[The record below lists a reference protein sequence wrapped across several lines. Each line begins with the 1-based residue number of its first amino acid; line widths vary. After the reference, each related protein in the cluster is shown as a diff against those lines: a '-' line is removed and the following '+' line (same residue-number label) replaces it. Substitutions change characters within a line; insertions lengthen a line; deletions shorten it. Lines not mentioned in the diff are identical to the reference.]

1 MVEAD
6 PSAFTSPVDRFSQT
20 RTPLSSRPAST
31 PGTPRSLTSLGPSV
45 SLHSGLRLLR
55 RRRRLSAESL
65 PAPALSSPR
74 WVPLPP
80 SFRVYGTPP
89 FLTTGPDRCS
99 PPCFR
104 RILLPGWS
112 LNGCRSPPDKR

>member
-65 PAPALSSPR
+65 PAPGLVVAAMGPPAPFFPR
-74 WVPLPP
+74 LWDPAIPHDRAGPLLAAVLQAHSVAGLEPQWV
-80 SFRVYGTPP
+80 SKTA
-89 FLTTGPDRCS
+89 
-99 PPCFR
+99 
-104 RILLPGWS
+104 
-112 LNGCRSPPDKR
+112 